1 MMNKRSFRTVAI
13 VIVAAV
19 AVWFG
24 GQFLLH
30 AVAVMHGGAR

>member
-1 MMNKRSFRTVAI
+1 MNRRSIRTVAI
-13 VIVAAV
+13 VIVVAA

-30 AVAVMHGGAR
+30 AVAVMHGGPR